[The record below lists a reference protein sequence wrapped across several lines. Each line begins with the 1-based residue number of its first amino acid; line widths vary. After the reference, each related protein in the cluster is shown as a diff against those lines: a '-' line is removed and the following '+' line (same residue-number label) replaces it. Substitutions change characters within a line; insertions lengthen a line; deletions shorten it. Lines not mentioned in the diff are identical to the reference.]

1 MDRPPPGHVEDLA
14 TLAKLDEE
22 VLLKELKVRY
32 DNNNIYVSIMPNFL
46 HSPVNALGNCNVR
59 FLLGN
64 LGIS

>member
-59 FLLGN
+59 FFLGN